1 MATKVAIEVDV
12 KTGDASDD
20 IIALREELEKVKA
33 TQEEMTKKIEAG
45 FKASEKGAGLIR
57 SGFNKVGTAIKAVGK
72 AAAIF
77 TLIIGALNYLKDA
90 LGKNQKAADFLGK
103 ALVTIELIITKLI
116 NDAIVPLGEWL
127 IKVFTRPQEALQDF
141 MDATKGIRDIANDI
155 ADIFQSKVAVAV
167 DKLMIGINN
176 LRVAYNLLTGDTEEA
191 VELIADTA
199 RRQTEIIEEQANAA
213 AKTDKV
219 VTAITETVKD
229 AYDAVVQTVN
239 NAITLSDKLV
249 NLEKK
254 AEVSDAIRAK
264 RQLVFQAEAEAQRQI
279 RDDVTKTIAV
289 RTAANEELG
298 KILTKQAELETASVS
313 DKLRLVDAQ
322 IEAYA
327 GITNASAMSVEQIM
341 AEVEANRLSSEQAVS
356 LIQAQTEL
364 DDVYERT
371 ESQRSEQLT
380 NRTNL
385 EKELF
390 DIQQELAKVGRSDR
404 ELELLELEQH
414 YAALAEQAR
423 LAGDTETDI
432 EGAKGEALAKLRK
445 KFRDEDLKKEKELR
459 DAKVKLQESYLT
471 ATGGVLN
478 SINQLV
484 EASGNQSKEAVA
496 LQKTLAIAQIAIDT
510 AKAIVGAIAQA
521 QSVPYP
527 GNLVAI
533 ATGVA
538 AVVAGIASAVS
549 TLNSANVPGGS
560 AATPTAPQVATAP
573 AIQQATAGTTEL
585 GGVEQAQLAPIQAYV
600 VETEV
605 TGNQNNVNQ
614 IESQATFGG

>member
-33 TQEEMTKKIEAG
+33 TQKEMGDQFKAG
-45 FKASEKGAGLIR
+45 FEAAEKGAKNAGKGVKSLGNGIG
-57 SGFNKVGTAIKAVGK
+57 SLLKSLGIVTVIVAAFNK
-72 AAAIF
+72 
-77 TLIIGALNYLKDA
+77 LKDIFLSNQSVA
-90 LGKNQKAADFLGK
+90 DGFGKVMLTVEIVMRKL
-103 ALVTIELIITKLI
+103 IELAL
-116 NDAIVPLGEWL
+116 PLGEALFDAFNNPKQAISDFVDAIKNRATAAVRYLAEIAGSAGKIIEGVVTFDWAQVAEGVGELVVKYEEAKEAVTGVVDSFKEGVKSFVETTKEAYNQADAITNLRNEL
-127 IKVFTRPQEALQDF
+127 IKLEAQ
-141 MDATKGIRDIANDI
+141 
-155 ADIFQSKVAVAV
+155 Q
-167 DKLMIGINN
+167 
-176 LRVAYNLLTGDTEEA
+176 
-191 VELIADTA
+191 
-199 RRQTEIIEEQANAA
+199 
-213 AKTDKV
+213 
-219 VTAITETVKD
+219 
-229 AYDAVVQTVN
+229 
-239 NAITLSDKLV
+239 KLV
-249 NLEKK
+249 QMTYQK
-254 AEVSDAIRAK
+254 
-264 RQLVFQAEAEAQRQI
+264 EAEDQRQI
-279 RDDVTKTIAV
+279 RDDVRKTLAERIE
-289 RTAANEELG
+289 ANDKLG
-298 KILTKQAELETASVS
+298 KILEEQSETERVIFQKRLDLANAELSINKTS
-313 DKLRLVDAQ
+313 
-322 IEAYA
+322 IEA
-327 GITNASAMSVEQIM
+327 
-341 AEVEANRLSSEQAVS
+341 QAAV
-356 LIQAQTEL
+356 AAAKGEL
-364 DDVYERT
+364 ADLDERING
-371 ESQRSEQLT
+371 QKSEQLT
-380 NRTNL
+380 NQAAL

>member
-12 KTGDASDD
+12 KTGDANDD

-33 TQEEMTKKIEAG
+33 AQKEMGNQFKAG
-45 FKASEKGAGLIR
+45 FEAAEKGAK
-57 SGFNKVGTAIKAVGK
+57 NAGK
-72 AAAIF
+72 GVKSLGNGIGSLLKSF
-77 TLIIGALNYLKDA
+77 GIVTLIVAALNKLKDIFLSNQSVA
-90 LGKNQKAADFLGK
+90 DGFGKVMLTVEIVMRKL
-103 ALVTIELIITKLI
+103 IELAL
-116 NDAIVPLGEWL
+116 PLGEALFDAFNNPKQAISDFVDGIKNRATPAVRYLAETAASTGKIIEGVLTFDWAQVAQGVGELSVKYEEAKEAVTGVVDSFKEGVKSFIETTKEAYNQADAITNLRNEL
-127 IKVFTRPQEALQDF
+127 IKLEAQ
-141 MDATKGIRDIANDI
+141 
-155 ADIFQSKVAVAV
+155 Q
-167 DKLMIGINN
+167 
-176 LRVAYNLLTGDTEEA
+176 
-191 VELIADTA
+191 
-199 RRQTEIIEEQANAA
+199 
-213 AKTDKV
+213 
-219 VTAITETVKD
+219 
-229 AYDAVVQTVN
+229 
-239 NAITLSDKLV
+239 KLV
-249 NLEKK
+249 QMTYQK
-254 AEVSDAIRAK
+254 
-264 RQLVFQAEAEAQRQI
+264 EAEDQRQI
-279 RDDVTKTIAV
+279 RDDVRKTLAERIE
-289 RTAANEELG
+289 ANDKLG
-298 KILTKQAELETASVS
+298 KILEEQSETERVIFQKRLDLANAELSINKTS
-313 DKLRLVDAQ
+313 
-322 IEAYA
+322 IEA
-327 GITNASAMSVEQIM
+327 
-341 AEVEANRLSSEQAVS
+341 QAAV
-356 LIQAQTEL
+356 AAAKGEL
-364 DDVYERT
+364 ADLDERING
-371 ESQRSEQLT
+371 QKSEQLT
-380 NRTNL
+380 NQAAL

-496 LQKTLAIAQIAIDT
+496 LQKTLAVAQIAIDT

-585 GGVEQAQLAPIQAYV
+585 GGAEQAQLAPIQAYV

>member
-12 KTGDASDD
+12 KTGEASDE
-20 IIALREELEKVKA
+20 IISLREELEKVKA
-33 TQEEMTKKIEAG
+33 TQKEMGDQFKAG
-45 FKASEKGAGLIR
+45 FEAAEKGAKNAGKGIKSLGNGIG
-57 SGFNKVGTAIKAVGK
+57 SLVKSLGVVAVIVAAFNK
-72 AAAIF
+72 
-77 TLIIGALNYLKDA
+77 LKDIFLSNQSVA
-90 LGKNQKAADFLGK
+90 DGFGKVMLT
-103 ALVTIELIITKLI
+103 VEIVMRKLI
-116 NDAIVPLGEWL
+116 DLAAPLGEALYDAFNNPKQAIADFVDGVKNRAIPVVQYLAETAGSAGKIIEGVLTFDWSQVAQGVGELGVKYEEAKEAVTGVVDSFKEGVKSFAETTKEAYNQADAIINLRNEL
-127 IKVFTRPQEALQDF
+127 IKLEAQ
-141 MDATKGIRDIANDI
+141 
-155 ADIFQSKVAVAV
+155 Q
-167 DKLMIGINN
+167 
-176 LRVAYNLLTGDTEEA
+176 
-191 VELIADTA
+191 
-199 RRQTEIIEEQANAA
+199 
-213 AKTDKV
+213 
-219 VTAITETVKD
+219 
-229 AYDAVVQTVN
+229 
-239 NAITLSDKLV
+239 KLV
-249 NLEKK
+249 QMTYQK
-254 AEVSDAIRAK
+254 
-264 RQLVFQAEAEAQRQI
+264 EAEDQRQI
-279 RDDVTKTIAV
+279 RDDVRKTLAERIE
-289 RTAANEELG
+289 ANDKLG
-298 KILTKQAELETASVS
+298 KILEEQSESERVIFQKKLDLANAELAINKT
-313 DKLRLVDAQ
+313 
-322 IEAYA
+322 
-327 GITNASAMSVEQIM
+327 SVEAQAAVAQAKGELADLDERI
-341 AEVEANRLSSEQAVS
+341 NGQKSEQMTN
-356 LIQAQTEL
+356 QAA
-364 DDVYERT
+364 
-371 ESQRSEQLT
+371 
-380 NRTNL
+380 L

-390 DIQQELAKVGRSDR
+390 DIQQELAKVGKEQR

-432 EGAKGEALAKLRK
+432 EGAKQEALAKLRK

-459 DAKVKLQESYLT
+459 DAKVKLQQSYLD

-484 EASGNQSKEAVA
+484 EASGSQSREAVV

-538 AVVAGIASAVS
+538 AVVAGIASVVS
-549 TLNSANVPGGS
+549 TLNSTNVPGGS

-605 TGNQNNVNQ
+605 TGNQNNINQ

>member
-33 TQEEMTKKIEAG
+33 TQKEMGNQFKAG
-45 FKASEKGAGLIR
+45 FEAAEKGAKNAGKGVKSLGNGIG
-57 SGFNKVGTAIKAVGK
+57 SLLKSLGIVTVIVAAFNK
-72 AAAIF
+72 
-77 TLIIGALNYLKDA
+77 LKDIFLSNQSVA
-90 LGKNQKAADFLGK
+90 DGFGKVMLTVEIVMRKL
-103 ALVTIELIITKLI
+103 IELAL
-116 NDAIVPLGEWL
+116 PLGEALFDAFNNPKQAISDFVDGIKNRATAAVRYLAEIAGSAGKIIEGVVTFDWAQVAEGVGELGVKYEEAKEAVTGVVDSFKEGVKSFVETTKEAYNQADAIINLRNEL
-127 IKVFTRPQEALQDF
+127 IKLEAQ
-141 MDATKGIRDIANDI
+141 
-155 ADIFQSKVAVAV
+155 Q
-167 DKLMIGINN
+167 
-176 LRVAYNLLTGDTEEA
+176 
-191 VELIADTA
+191 
-199 RRQTEIIEEQANAA
+199 
-213 AKTDKV
+213 
-219 VTAITETVKD
+219 
-229 AYDAVVQTVN
+229 
-239 NAITLSDKLV
+239 KLV
-249 NLEKK
+249 QMTYQK
-254 AEVSDAIRAK
+254 
-264 RQLVFQAEAEAQRQI
+264 EAEDQRQI
-279 RDDVTKTIAV
+279 RDDVRKTLAERIE
-289 RTAANEELG
+289 ANDKLG
-298 KILTKQAELETASVS
+298 KILEEQSETERVIFQKRLDLANAELSINKTS
-313 DKLRLVDAQ
+313 
-322 IEAYA
+322 IEA
-327 GITNASAMSVEQIM
+327 
-341 AEVEANRLSSEQAVS
+341 QAAV
-356 LIQAQTEL
+356 AAAKGEL
-364 DDVYERT
+364 ADLDERING
-371 ESQRSEQLT
+371 QKSEQLT
-380 NRTNL
+380 NQAAL

>member
-12 KTGDASDD
+12 KTGEANDD
-20 IIALREELEKVKA
+20 IIALREELEKVKQ
-33 TQEEMTKKIEAG
+33 TQKEMGDQFKAG
-45 FKASEKGAGLIR
+45 FEAAEKGAKNAGQGVKSLGNGIG
-57 SGFNKVGTAIKAVGK
+57 SLLKSLGIVTVIVAAFNK
-72 AAAIF
+72 
-77 TLIIGALNYLKDA
+77 LKDIFLSNQSVADGFGKVMLTVEIVMRKLIELA
-90 LGKNQKAADFLGK
+90 LPLGK
-103 ALVTIELIITKLI
+103 ALFDAFNNPKQAISDFVDGIVNRATPAIRYLSDVAGSAGKIIEGVLTFDWAQVAQGVGELNVKYEEGKEAVTGFVDSFKEGVNSFIETTK
-116 NDAIVPLGEWL
+116 E
-127 IKVFTRPQEALQDF
+127 
-141 MDATKGIRDIANDI
+141 
-155 ADIFQSKVAVAV
+155 
-167 DKLMIGINN
+167 
-176 LRVAYNLLTGDTEEA
+176 AYNQ
-191 VELIADTA
+191 AD
-199 RRQTEIIEEQANAA
+199 
-213 AKTDKV
+213 
-219 VTAITETVKD
+219 AITELRNELIKLE
-229 AYDAVVQTVN
+229 AQQ
-239 NAITLSDKLV
+239 KLV
-249 NLEKK
+249 QMTYQK
-254 AEVSDAIRAK
+254 
-264 RQLVFQAEAEAQRQI
+264 EAEDQRQI
-279 RDDVTKTIAV
+279 RDDVRKTLAERIE
-289 RTAANEELG
+289 ANDKLG
-298 KILTKQAELETASVS
+298 KILEEQSESERVIFQKRLDLANAELAINET
-313 DKLRLVDAQ
+313 
-322 IEAYA
+322 
-327 GITNASAMSVEQIM
+327 SVE
-341 AEVEANRLSSEQAVS
+341 AQAAVA
-356 LIQAQTEL
+356 QAKGEL
-364 DDVYERT
+364 ADLDERING
-371 ESQRSEQLT
+371 QKSEQLT
-380 NRTNL
+380 NQAAL

-390 DIQQELAKVGRSDR
+390 DIQQELAKVGKSDR

-432 EGAKGEALAKLRK
+432 EGARQEALAKLRN

-459 DAKVKLQESYLT
+459 DEKIKLQESYLD

-527 GNLVAI
+527 ANLVAI

-549 TLNSANVPGGS
+549 TLNSANVPGGT

-585 GGVEQAQLAPIQAYV
+585 GGAEQAQLAPIQAYV

-614 IESQATFGG
+614 IESQANFG

>member
-33 TQEEMTKKIEAG
+33 TQKEMGNQFKAG
-45 FKASEKGAGLIR
+45 FEAAEKGAKNAGKGVKSLGNGIG
-57 SGFNKVGTAIKAVGK
+57 SLLKSLGIVTVIVAAFNK
-72 AAAIF
+72 
-77 TLIIGALNYLKDA
+77 LKDIFLSNQSVA
-90 LGKNQKAADFLGK
+90 DGFGKVMLTVEIVMRKL
-103 ALVTIELIITKLI
+103 IELAL
-116 NDAIVPLGEWL
+116 PLGEALFDAFNNPKQAISDFVDGIKNRATAAVRYLAEIAGSAGKIIEGVVTFDWAQVAEGVGELVVKYEEAKEAVTGVVDSFKEGVKSFVETTKEAYNQADAITNLRNEL
-127 IKVFTRPQEALQDF
+127 IKLEAQ
-141 MDATKGIRDIANDI
+141 
-155 ADIFQSKVAVAV
+155 Q
-167 DKLMIGINN
+167 
-176 LRVAYNLLTGDTEEA
+176 
-191 VELIADTA
+191 
-199 RRQTEIIEEQANAA
+199 
-213 AKTDKV
+213 
-219 VTAITETVKD
+219 
-229 AYDAVVQTVN
+229 
-239 NAITLSDKLV
+239 KLV
-249 NLEKK
+249 QMTYQK
-254 AEVSDAIRAK
+254 
-264 RQLVFQAEAEAQRQI
+264 EAEDQRQI
-279 RDDVTKTIAV
+279 RDDVRKTLAERIE
-289 RTAANEELG
+289 ANDKLG
-298 KILTKQAELETASVS
+298 KILEEQSETERVIFQKRLDLANAELSINKTS
-313 DKLRLVDAQ
+313 
-322 IEAYA
+322 IEA
-327 GITNASAMSVEQIM
+327 
-341 AEVEANRLSSEQAVS
+341 QAAV
-356 LIQAQTEL
+356 AAAKGEL
-364 DDVYERT
+364 ADLDERING
-371 ESQRSEQLT
+371 QKSEQLT
-380 NRTNL
+380 NQAAL

>member
-33 TQEEMTKKIEAG
+33 TQKEMGNQFKAG
-45 FKASEKGAGLIR
+45 FEAAEKGAKNAGKGVKSLGNGIG
-57 SGFNKVGTAIKAVGK
+57 SLLKSLGIVTVIVAAFNK
-72 AAAIF
+72 
-77 TLIIGALNYLKDA
+77 LKDIFLSNQSVA
-90 LGKNQKAADFLGK
+90 DGFGKVMLTVEIVMRKL
-103 ALVTIELIITKLI
+103 IELAL
-116 NDAIVPLGEWL
+116 PLGEALFDVFNNPKQAISDFVDGIKRATAAFRYLAETAVSAGKIIEGVITFDWAQVAEGVGELAVKYQETKEAVTDVVNSFKEGVNSFIETTKEAYNQADAIINLRNEL
-127 IKVFTRPQEALQDF
+127 IKLEAQ
-141 MDATKGIRDIANDI
+141 
-155 ADIFQSKVAVAV
+155 Q
-167 DKLMIGINN
+167 
-176 LRVAYNLLTGDTEEA
+176 
-191 VELIADTA
+191 
-199 RRQTEIIEEQANAA
+199 
-213 AKTDKV
+213 
-219 VTAITETVKD
+219 
-229 AYDAVVQTVN
+229 
-239 NAITLSDKLV
+239 KLV
-249 NLEKK
+249 QMTYQK
-254 AEVSDAIRAK
+254 
-264 RQLVFQAEAEAQRQI
+264 EAEDQRQI
-279 RDDVTKTIAV
+279 RDDVRKTFAERIE
-289 RTAANEELG
+289 ANDKLG
-298 KILTKQAELETASVS
+298 KILEEQSEAERVIFQKRLDLANAELSINKTS
-313 DKLRLVDAQ
+313 
-322 IEAYA
+322 IEA
-327 GITNASAMSVEQIM
+327 
-341 AEVEANRLSSEQAVS
+341 QAAV
-356 LIQAQTEL
+356 AAAKGEL
-364 DDVYERT
+364 ADLDERING
-371 ESQRSEQLT
+371 QKSEQLT
-380 NRTNL
+380 NQAAL

-549 TLNSANVPGGS
+549 TLNTANVPGGS